1 MIFYKQLFIN
11 DIWYFSGNP
20 SSMWILDQRINI
32 KGDAD
37 FSNGQGPLVALI
49 DVGNAIKSEKK
60 TVHRQLCARI

>member
-1 MIFYKQLFIN
+1 MIFGI
-11 DIWYFSGNP
+11 SAE
-20 SSMWILDQRINI
+20 ILHPCGSENIMI

-60 TVHRQLCARI
+60 TVHRQLCQ